1 MIITFCG
8 HSRISKD
15 VKDKTKK
22 ERIFAPL
29 IFISSTM
36 TRSVNSCRRQFM
48 KAVPSIH
55 AILIAICCIKVACFS
70 TVKCFKFLF
79 VDNACQLRYD
89 ILRMDTTRCDLKA

>member
-8 HSRISKD
+8 HSRIGKD

-36 TRSVNSCRRQFM
+36 TQSVNSCRRQFM
-48 KAVPSIH
+48 KALPSIH
-55 AILIAICCIKVACFS
+55 AIFDCNSLHHRCVF
-70 TVKCFKFLF
+70 
-79 VDNACQLRYD
+79 
-89 ILRMDTTRCDLKA
+89 ILEIL